1 MKSSGKIT
9 TMKFDDAFEIVMN
22 SARLPGTEQFSVE
35 DDDLFV
41 RSRFYHTL
49 P

>member
-1 MKSSGKIT
+1 
-9 TMKFDDAFEIVMN
+9 MKFDDAFEIIMN
-22 SARLPGTEQFSVE
+22 SARLPGTERLSIE

-41 RSRFYHTL
+41 RSRLCRTL